1 MSHRNNSRLKREAR
15 PKSHLYPR
23 SPLSIVFE
31 YVSWGSGGF
40 FYILRGANLCG
51 IEDYGLK
58 MPMTYDYNL
67 ALKSLHST
75 PAAKNNSSP
84 DTMAGGWMSADVK
97 TSMVAAAFSQLA
109 DLTAAQGAPPNTT
122 FATVLNAH
130 TQVVEGLNLR
140 LLVQHADSDQRSEH
154 VLHRPLGSRS
164 HLLVSSNYQ

>member
-1 MSHRNNSRLKREAR
+1 MA
-15 PKSHLYPR
+15 
-23 SPLSIVFE
+23 FQ
-31 YVSWGSGGF
+31 
-40 FYILRGANLCG
+40 
-51 IEDYGLK
+51 
-58 MPMTYDYNL
+58 MPMTSNSNL

-75 PAAKNNSSP
+75 PAAKNNSSLE
-84 DTMAGGWMSADVK
+84 TMAGGWMSADVK

-109 DLTAAQGAPPNTT
+109 DLTAAQGIPPNTT
-122 FATVLNAH
+122 FATVLKAH